1 VAAARRFPGARPALL
16 RSRLRHEIHGN
27 RHATTA
33 REATKRS
40 LHPRGTRTTRRT
52 HDEAIGLG
60 SSNWGPILRGLASCL
75 IAGAYGP
82 RLFACLWRVR
92 EIFKLLYIFFYIIY
106 KNIHP
111 FQNFTELYQCRRFQ
125 RAVGP
130 WRHLKLLRAIP
141 AARYCS
147 SIAALSTNVSHGVR
161 DSTFSKNHNFIFKH
175 RLKNY
180 IKIVV
185 LEEIYN
191 FVVQIFFI

>member
-92 EIFKLLYIFFYIIY
+92 EIFKLFYIFFTYFTKIYI
-106 KNIHP
+106 H
-111 FQNFTELYQCRRFQ
+111 
-125 RAVGP
+125 
-130 WRHLKLLRAIP
+130 
-141 AARYCS
+141 
-147 SIAALSTNVSHGVR
+147 
-161 DSTFSKNHNFIFKH
+161 FKI
-175 RLKNY
+175 LQNY
-180 IKIVV
+180 INVAVFKGRLGPGAI
-185 LEEIYN
+185 
-191 FVVQIFFI
+191 